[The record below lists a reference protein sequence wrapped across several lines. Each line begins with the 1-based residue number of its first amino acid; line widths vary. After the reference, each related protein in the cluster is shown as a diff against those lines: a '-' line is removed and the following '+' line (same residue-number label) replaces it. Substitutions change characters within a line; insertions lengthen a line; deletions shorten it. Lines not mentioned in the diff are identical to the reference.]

1 VTSPHGASLDAG
13 YKHDRRGRSTTWRPS
28 YGCGRG
34 LARQGE
40 HQRFA
45 LDNINRAI
53 SGLQN
58 RNGGFGNYLIVP

>member
-1 VTSPHGASLDAG
+1 MRATSLTDEGGAPRGNRAHGG
-13 YKHDRRGRSTTWRPS
+13 
-28 YGCGRG
+28 GRG

-45 LDNINRAI
+45 LDDINRAI